1 MAEIRATTKLDSRG
15 FEVGAGKMKKSIGGL
30 SSSLK
35 MLGGN
40 IAAAFSVG
48 AIVNLARQT
57 IAFGSTISDLANQ
70 AGLTTDQFQALEL
83 TALEA
88 GVSQD
93 KIRTAMS
100 KLNVVMGQAK
110 RGMKTYVDLFK
121 EVGITQEEL
130 IQMDP
135 AQVFERLAST
145 MANAKRGSSEFGA
158 ALEIL
163 GTRSGAQLIEVFQ
176 KLDKEGLDGLVNKFK
191 ATGEIIDSSIIKNL
205 DQAEDT
211 LQRFQRSTKVVM
223 ANVINFFDKAGSQV
237 GRFFSILF
245 DKGGF
250 EKIGIADVKSQ
261 LKSKAES
268 EIQTEKQKQREIDSL
283 RQKQIER
290 EVSDS
295 FDAAV
300 AKFEAEEKEQ
310 KKLAKNKLKKE
321 EELAKKVAAA
331 KKRFE
336 GLESG
341 ASREEADRLARIGG
355 TFGGA
360 VSQEAQLARQRLEL
374 DKKRNDYLSN
384 LAPEIRRAL
393 EESGGLL

>member
-35 MLGGN
+35 TLGGN
-40 IAAAFSVG
+40 LAAAFSIG
-48 AIVNLARQT
+48 AIARLTRST
-57 IAFGSTISDLANQ
+57 IAFGSTLSDLANQ
-70 AGLTTDQFQALEL
+70 SGLTTDQFQALEL

-130 IQMDP
+130 IQLDP
-135 AQVFERLAST
+135 AQVFERLGEV
-145 MANAKRGSSEFGA
+145 MANAKRGSSEFDA

-176 KLDKEGLDGLVNKFK
+176 KLEKDGLDGLINKFK
-191 ATGEIIDSSIIKNL
+191 ATGEIIDSSLITKL
-205 DQAEDT
+205 DEAEDKI
-211 LQRFQRSTKVVM
+211 QRFQRGTKVAM
-223 ANVINFFDKAGSQV
+223 ANVINFFDKAGREA
-237 GRFFSILF
+237 GRVVSRAF
-245 DKGGF
+245 DKGSF
-250 EKIGIADVKSQ
+250 KDLGIADV
-261 LKSKAES
+261 
-268 EIQTEKQKQREIDSL
+268 EKQVADQNRISVEAEKKKQRELKNLSD
-283 RQKQIER
+283 KQLE
-290 EVSDS
+290 EQVSAS

-300 AKFEAEEKEQ
+300 KAAEREEKEQ
-310 KKLAKNKLKKE
+310 KKLAEKKMKQE
-321 EELAKKVAAA
+321 ETLAKKIADA

-336 GLESG
+336 GLEG
-341 ASREEADRLARIGG
+341 DATREEVDRLARIGG

-360 VSQEAQLARQRLEL
+360 VSQEAQIARQQLDL
-374 DKKRNDYLSN
+374 DKKRNDFLSN
-384 LAPEIRRAL
+384 LAPEIRRAF
-393 EESGGLL
+393 EENGGLL